1 MDTDNL
7 LYGRTLLLHD
17 TAGTLTPGCN
27 QSTLATNGCRFGASG
42 PGYEPTTT
50 PAPMSD
56 SKQHQDGEAV
66 PRTVDYIVVQAGG
79 KGTRLEHLTANKPKA
94 LVPVENLPM
103 IFHLFRKFPDKRF
116 VVIAD
121 CHREVLRE
129 YLAAFADV
137 KYRVIDADGAGT
149 CGGVGRALALV
160 PDGEPFMLI
169 WSDLILP
176 PAFELP
182 DADHDWVGI
191 SQTFDCRWSYTNGR
205 FVEVPSRENGV
216 GGLFVFRDKSTLS
229 DIPASGE
236 LVWWLQQKR
245 HAFDELGLAGT
256 REFGLL
262 PEYQTLPVEKTRP
275 FNRATVVGERFIKEP
290 VDEQGR
296 SLARREAAWY
306 RHALE
311 LGVNSI
317 PQVYEF
323 EPLTIERIDGKNVHE
338 YADLTLD
345 TKRNVLADLTAAL
358 SELHSL
364 ESTSADTFSLREAYY
379 GKTVERLKIVRDLIP
394 FSDRKTITVNG
405 RACRNVYFYKRDLE
419 RALSS
424 LTLDRFVFI
433 HGDPTFSNLMLR
445 GGTEPVFIDPRGYF
459 GYTELYGDPNYDWAK
474 LYYSVVGNYDQF
486 NLKNFRLSSDAEG
499 VDLAVASNGWESLE
513 EDLFALSGAARSTIK
528 LLHAV
533 IWLSLTTYAWHDYDS
548 ICGAFYNGLYYLED
562 AL

>member
-1 MDTDNL
+1 MATD
-7 LYGRTLLLHD
+7 GRR
-17 TAGTLTPGCN
+17 A
-27 QSTLATNGCRFGASG
+27 
-42 PGYEPTTT
+42 
-50 PAPMSD
+50 
-56 SKQHQDGEAV
+56 
-66 PRTVDYIVVQAGG
+66 TVDYIVVQAGG
-79 KGTRLEHLTANKPKA
+79 KGTRLEHLTTNKPKA

-121 CHREVLRE
+121 CHREVFRE

-137 KYRVIDADGAGT
+137 KYSVVDADGAGT
-149 CGGVGRALALV
+149 CGGVGRALAVV
-160 PDGEPFMLI
+160 PDGEPFMLV

-176 PAFELP
+176 AAFELP
-182 DADHDWVGI
+182 AGDRDWVGI
-191 SQTFDCRWSYTNGR
+191 SQTFDCRWSYTDNR
-205 FVEVPSRENGV
+205 FVEVPSREHGV
-216 GGLFVFRDKSTLS
+216 GGLFVFPDKSTLS

-236 LVWWLQQKR
+236 LVRWLQQTG

-262 PEYQTLPVEKTRP
+262 PEYQSLALEKTRP

-296 SLARREAAWY
+296 SLARREVDWY

-317 PQVYEF
+317 PQLYEY
-323 EPLTIERIDGKNVHE
+323 EPLTIERIDGKNIYE

-345 TKRNVLADLTAAL
+345 SKRVVLADLTAAL

-364 ESTSADTFSLREAYY
+364 ESAPADSFSIREAYY
-379 GKTVERLKIVRDLIP
+379 GKTVTRLKTVRDLIP
-394 FSDRKTITVNG
+394 FTDRKTITVNG
-405 RACRNVYFYKRDLE
+405 RECRNVYLYKRDLE
-419 RALSS
+419 RALDA
-424 LTLDRFVFI
+424 LTLDRFAFI

-486 NLKNFRLSSDAEG
+486 NLKNFRLGFDAEA

-513 EDLFALSGAARSTIK
+513 EDLFATSGADPWTIK

-533 IWLSLTTYAWHDYDS
+533 IWLSLTTYAWQDYDS
-548 ICGAFYNGLYYLED
+548 ICGAFYNGIYYLEE